1 MRCGESR
8 HRRRRPQG
16 MTIQLSPE
24 QQRWLEAQVAA
35 GHFTSLEQ
43 AVAVAIADLTAT
55 TADDLAWAKP
65 LVDEAAEQLARG
77 QGIPADQALAWIRKS
92 LDR

>member
-1 MRCGESR
+1 
-8 HRRRRPQG
+8 

-43 AVAVAIADLTAT
+43 AVAVAIADLMVTVE
-55 TADDLAWAKP
+55 DDLTWARP
-65 LVDEAAEQLARG
+65 LVDEAAAELARG
-77 QGIPADQALAWIRKS
+77 EGVPADEALKRIRKS
-92 LDR
+92 FDR